1 VPVKV
6 KEAIRR
12 VEGAGWELAR
22 TRGSHRQYRHPN
34 RPALV
39 TIAGKP
45 SDTLHPKT
53 WASIQASRDFRI
65 RPMTERRYLIVI
77 EGGDDVNFSA
87 YAPDLPGCVA
97 TGATL
102 EECERE
108 MREAI
113 AFHIDGL
120 RESGQP
126 VPEPS
131 RVTATYVD
139 VAA

>member
-1 VPVKV
+1 
-6 KEAIRR
+6 
-12 VEGAGWELAR
+12 
-22 TRGSHRQYRHPN
+22 
-34 RPALV
+34 
-39 TIAGKP
+39 
-45 SDTLHPKT
+45 
-53 WASIQASRDFRI
+53 
-65 RPMTERRYLIVI
+65 MTDRRYLIVI

-102 EECERE
+102 DECERE

-120 RESGQP
+120 RESGQR